1 MRSPLLLSER
11 VYASIDEKA
20 KNYTTEW
27 LIIVA
32 DIEALFLIRRYL
44 VFKSFSC
51 HVMSYIRY
59 L

>member
-51 HVMSYIRY
+51 HVMT
-59 L
+59 